1 MKVKTKRASPSIT
14 EEYFKVNKFI
24 KKRDLGN
31 NKLFLNI
38 LNNDIDYK
46 NNKYTIFSTP
56 KVFKSEILFFKKSP
70 SIKRERCNS
79 NEKDGGITVIKKN
92 LFKKEKKLKSNKSIV
107 YQKKSINKNKE
118 INSKMGKR
126 NYSMNYFININTNL
140 KNNEINSINSRSTNE
155 NEIIINTD
163 IKPLIN
169 KVSNNMKITKK
180 IIVNK
185 KEDINKIT
193 YIQKIW
199 KNIVN
204 YNQKSLLN
212 NYQQL
217 INYLPS
223 SFYFSQ
229 NNLTYRHSFTNKY
242 SNTNISNNFNSII
255 SYYNNNGCETI
266 NDYNNYNNN
275 KFISPNLTK
284 NNSFKSRNINLNK
297 LSLNNYFFANKM
309 NKINKSYKTLLNDKN
324 DNSNTINII
333 NNKIYNSNIVKTSSI
348 KVKRHIND
356 LHKKRRDSKVII
368 KNKLNK
374 WIKNRMEYKFNPHKI
389 DKYKSLIPNKN
400 IFQITLIEK
409 EKSLFSNNLSKDIV
423 SKPNVLLM
431 KKIKFERIISK
442 NKILKEKID
451 NKIRI
456 NITGKINNTI
466 NKKMQAIIEHYYFD
480 NKDKVEPPLNL
491 ENKLIMK
498 KPFYK
503 KKTNKK

>member
-1 MKVKTKRASPSIT
+1 MKIKIKKKSPSIT

-24 KKRDLGN
+24 KNTDFGN
-31 NKLFLNI
+31 NKLFLKL

-46 NNKYTIFSTP
+46 NNKYNIFSTP

-70 SIKRERCNS
+70 SIKRERSNS
-79 NEKDGGITVIKKN
+79 NEKEDEIKVIKKN
-92 LFKKEKKLKSNKSIV
+92 LFKNEKKLKSNKSFI

-118 INSKMGKR
+118 TISKMGKR

-140 KNNEINSINSRSTNE
+140 KNNEINSINE
-155 NEIIINTD
+155 NINIINTD

-169 KVSNNMKITKK
+169 KVSNNIRITKK

-204 YNQKSLLN
+204 NNQKSLLN

-229 NNLTYRHSFTNKY
+229 NNLSYRHSF
-242 SNTNISNNFNSII
+242 SNIFSSSNISKHFNSIV
-255 SYYNNNGCETI
+255 S
-266 NDYNNYNNN
+266 NYNNN
-275 KFISPNLTK
+275 KCETIKDYYNNCNNNRFISPNLTK
-284 NNSFKSRNINLNK
+284 NNSFKNRNINLNK
-297 LSLNNYFFANKM
+297 LSLNNYFIA
-309 NKINKSYKTLLNDKN
+309 NKINKPNKTVSNDKN
-324 DNSNTINII
+324 YNSNTIKTNNNNI
-333 NNKIYNSNIVKTSSI
+333 YYSNIAKASSI

-356 LHKKRRDSKVII
+356 LYKKRRDSIIVI

-374 WIKNRMEYKFNPHKI
+374 WKKNRMEYKFIPHKI

-400 IFQITLIEK
+400 FFQVTLNEK
-409 EKSLFSNNLSKDIV
+409 EKALFDNNLSKDIV
-423 SKPNVLLM
+423 QRPKVLLM
-431 KKIKFERIISK
+431 KKIKLKRNISK
-442 NKILKEKID
+442 NNILKEKIN

-456 NITGKINNTI
+456 NINIAGKLNIVK
-466 NKKMQAIIEHYYFD
+466 NKKLKIFDQYYFYD
-480 NKDKVEPPLNL
+480 KDKVEPSLNL

-503 KKTNKK
+503 KKINKK